1 MSSRIMLALLILGS
15 VGIVAVV
22 GFMRYGAATTRPAHV
37 EIVRDRSDSILSD
50 CNSTASLGKKAL
62 ADPHMT
68 KGSTVSIS
76 FTGDE
81 TTAFEPVQGA
91 TYEFP
96 VVRKVMDGRGETDKK
111 QEGMLA
117 DLRSKCEAAKQTT
130 ASPILLATK
139 RAVENLKS
147 KGCGPNSN
155 CTVYVQTD
163 LQETVY
169 KPLKEALRGANK
181 GKETLSGIID
191 NTGINVVMCGSAETT
206 GLTTDSGGK
215 TRQMTANRDPKSAD
229 LLRQVWTNVFT
240 DRQLVSFPPYCPKN

>member
-1 MSSRIMLALLILGS
+1 MRSRIMLALLIIGS

-22 GFMRYGAATTRPAHV
+22 GFMRYGAATSRPAHV

-50 CNSTASLGKKAL
+50 CNSTTSLGKRAFTD
-62 ADPHMT
+62 AHMS

-81 TTAFEPVQGA
+81 TTAFEPIAGA
-91 TYEFP
+91 TYDFP
-96 VVRKVMDGRGETDKK
+96 VVRKVMDGQSEAAKK

-117 DLRSKCEAAKQTT
+117 DLRSKCEAAKRTT
-130 ASPILLATK
+130 VSPILLATK

-147 KGCGPNSN
+147 KGCGPDSN

-169 KPLKEALRGANK
+169 KPLKEALK
-181 GKETLSGIID
+181 GTNNVREKLSGLID

-206 GLTTDSGGK
+206 GLTTDSAGK
-215 TRQMTANRDPKSAD
+215 VHQMTPNRDPKSAD
-229 LLRQVWTNVFT
+229 LLREVWTNVFSE
-240 DRQLVSFPPYCPKN
+240 RERISFPPYCPKN